1 MNEQLQILVTDLI
14 EVLNKHYPHYDLA
27 NPQELVMILL
37 IHNDITKLN
46 ALGLNYLY
54 PNRPRKEPRLL
65 TMGDFE
71 T

>member
-27 NPQELVMILL
+27 DSKELVMILL
-37 IHNDITKLN
+37 IHNEITKLN

-54 PNRPRKEPRLL
+54 PYRPRKEPRVL
-65 TMGDFE
+65 TMGDFQ